1 MTTSK
6 YQSPAEAAAEIRG
19 KLKKLYGITSR
30 QVSVRCASF
39 SMGSSL
45 DVTINDPAVDI
56 REVRNVA
63 DGKEKIS
70 RCEMTGEILSGGN
83 RYLDVRYGKRAAEAF
98 AAANA
103 EAIAKLVAVL
113 PERGS
118 TSSVA
123 PPVEIDGKML
133 VVMRGYNGCDLQV
146 SDVTGPESYRVM
158 PAWLPPED
166 YLAKPEGKVAV
177 AESIL
182 CMRSG
187 RA

>member
-1 MTTSK
+1 MSYT

-19 KLKKLYGITSR
+19 KLKALYGITSR
-30 QVSVRCASF
+30 QVSVRAKSF

-63 DGKEKIS
+63 DSKEKID
-70 RCEMTGEILSGGN
+70 RDMYGEILSGGN
-83 RYLDVRYGKRAAEAF
+83 HYLDVRYGDKAAEAF

-103 EAIAKLVAVL
+103 DAIAKLVEVL

-123 PPVEIDGKML
+123 PPVEIAGKNPSRPSIGRREPKPSPDPQSTINPSNHSGAANHDHRSRRRRIPFPHRHCQAPDDGDP
-133 VVMRGYNGCDLQV
+133 R
-146 SDVTGPESYRVM
+146 
-158 PAWLPPED
+158 
-166 YLAKPEGKVAV
+166 
-177 AESIL
+177 
-182 CMRSG
+182 
-187 RA
+187 

>member
-1 MTTSK
+1 MNTK

-63 DGKEKIS
+63 DSKEKIS

-83 RYLDVRYGKRAAEAF
+83 RYLDVRYGKKAAEAF

-103 EAIAKLVAVL
+103 EALAKLVSNLPAVGSGTSG
-113 PERGS
+113 PE
-118 TSSVA
+118 
-123 PPVEIDGKML
+123 VEIDGKRL
-133 VVMRGYNGCDLQV
+133 IVCRADNGCDLIV
-146 SDVTGPESYRVM
+146 RDVTGPESYRVM
-158 PAWLPPED
+158 PAWLPRED
-166 YLAKPEGKVAV
+166 YLAKPEGKVCA

-182 CMRSG
+182 AMRQG

>member
-1 MTTSK
+1 MSNT

-30 QVSVRCASF
+30 QVSVRAKSF

-63 DGKEKIS
+63 DSKEKID
-70 RCEMTGEILSGGN
+70 RCQYTGEILSGGN
-83 RYLDVRYGKRAAEAF
+83 RYLDVRYGDKAAAAF

-103 EAIAKLVAVL
+103 DAIAKLVAVL
-113 PERGS
+113 PESGS
-118 TSSVA
+118 TSSAA
-123 PPVEIDGKML
+123 PEVEIDGKRL

-146 SDVTGPESYRVM
+146 CDVSGPESYRVM
-158 PAWLPPED
+158 PAWIPQED

-177 AESIL
+177 AASIL
-182 CMRSG
+182 GMRSG

>member
-1 MTTSK
+1 MNTK

-56 REVRNVA
+56 REVRNIA
-63 DGKEKIS
+63 DSKEKID
-70 RCEMTGEILSGGN
+70 RCEYSGEILSGCN
-83 RYLDVRYGKRAAEAF
+83 RYLDVKYGRKAAEAF

-103 EAIAKLVAVL
+103 EAIAKLVSDL
-113 PERGS
+113 PAPGS
-118 TSSVA
+118 SISG
-123 PPVEIDGKML
+123 PEVEIDGKKL
-133 VVMRGYNGCDLQV
+133 IVCNGDGGLNIR
-146 SDVTGPESYRVM
+146 DVDACYRM
-158 PAWLPPED
+158 PAWIPQPD

-182 CMRSG
+182 AMRSG